1 MVNIKDESAI
11 KNLKEIA
18 ELTRDSLIDEE
29 KNKEWEGIRTSFGIY
44 TEGKKGTYMIRPRYL
59 ENKITPDN
67 LKFLLKMS
75 KKYGDGRL
83 HITTRQDLQFHGVK
97 REDIA
102 ELLEE
107 ISKKGYFTKAT
118 GGNGARAIV
127 TPPTT
132 GFEEEVFD
140 VTIHGKIITDYI
152 LEGKDFM
159 GLPRKYKIALS
170 NKEENSIY
178 VKISDLGFQAVIKN
192 EKKGFR
198 VYGAGGLGPTAKES
212 IVLKDF
218 IEEDEILYQVVAIR
232 NLFSDHGNRTV
243 KSKARLRYILINIGE
258 EEFLKLYNKYLGDVY
273 NEKGE
278 SLKTITRKIIDTK
291 QSTINYSKKS
301 KNKNENEEILDSNI
315 VKGKEDGKYGYYLRP
330 PRGDIYVK
338 DGNEISDFIKK
349 LDYEVELRLTSNQKI
364 FVRNLKMDD
373 LLKLKNISKNYYS
386 GNEFLNSYS
395 CVGKSTCNLG
405 ILDTPPILDSILD
418 YFNDKIELTN
428 YIPQISL
435 SGCPNSCATHQISKL
450 GFSGKK
456 KKDEDYFTIF
466 AKGEFLNKTIKL
478 NEVVGE
484 IKAEKI
490 PYFLEDIAKI
500 LRKEKKLYE
509 EYVKEER
516 FLELIGKY
524 SESIS

>member
-11 KNLKEIA
+11 KNLKEIV

-159 GLPRKYKIALS
+159 G
-170 NKEENSIY
+170 
-178 VKISDLGFQAVIKN
+178 Q
-192 EKKGFR
+192 
-198 VYGAGGLGPTAKES
+198 
-212 IVLKDF
+212 
-218 IEEDEILYQVVAIR
+218 
-232 NLFSDHGNRTV
+232 
-243 KSKARLRYILINIGE
+243 
-258 EEFLKLYNKYLGDVY
+258 
-273 NEKGE
+273 
-278 SLKTITRKIIDTK
+278 
-291 QSTINYSKKS
+291 
-301 KNKNENEEILDSNI
+301 
-315 VKGKEDGKYGYYLRP
+315 
-330 PRGDIYVK
+330 
-338 DGNEISDFIKK
+338 
-349 LDYEVELRLTSNQKI
+349 
-364 FVRNLKMDD
+364 
-373 LLKLKNISKNYYS
+373 
-386 GNEFLNSYS
+386 
-395 CVGKSTCNLG
+395 
-405 ILDTPPILDSILD
+405 
-418 YFNDKIELTN
+418 
-428 YIPQISL
+428 
-435 SGCPNSCATHQISKL
+435 
-450 GFSGKK
+450 KK
-456 KKDEDYFTIF
+456 K
-466 AKGEFLNKTIKL
+466 
-478 NEVVGE
+478 
-484 IKAEKI
+484 
-490 PYFLEDIAKI
+490 
-500 LRKEKKLYE
+500 
-509 EYVKEER
+509 
-516 FLELIGKY
+516 
-524 SESIS
+524 